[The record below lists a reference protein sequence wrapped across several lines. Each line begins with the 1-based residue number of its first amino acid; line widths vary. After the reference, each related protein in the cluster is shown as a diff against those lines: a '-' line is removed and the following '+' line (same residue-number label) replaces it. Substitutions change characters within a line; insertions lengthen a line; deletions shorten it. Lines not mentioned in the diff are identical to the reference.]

1 MKSLYEYVEE
11 NIDNM
16 DIEDMEELLLSVIST
31 LKTRKAEKVQNL
43 YKLYTNNN
51 NLISSDTYFSSMNDY
66 TDFMVMYDAVCK
78 YYGIDSE

>member
-16 DIEDMEELLLSVIST
+16 DIEDMEELLISVIST
-31 LKTRKAEKVQNL
+31 LKTRKEEKVKSL

-78 YYGIDSE
+78 YYGIDNE